1 MSNKTLNKK
10 TKSPYNKDEIKERN
24 TYADKF
30 IKDLRKL
37 KEDDIKEVDIDFT
50 KIKIKQS
57 VKLIKMNLNEKLV
70 LITDEGNRYFLNDR
84 TVSQIMKKKMDGD
97 LADTEQHDD
106 EYDETKDLETAKTAT
121 LQIIKGDVKSK
132 PGGGFFKYTHNTE
145 FDLTRYDIYST
156 TEITNYKQAYRHNC
170 LYTV

>member
-1 MSNKTLNKK
+1 MSNKTLNKT

-24 TYADKF
+24 TYADTF
-30 IKDLRKL
+30 IKDLRKF

-106 EYDETKDLETAKTAT
+106 EYDETKDLEQQRQQHYKLLKEMLKANPVVVSLNTH
-121 LQIIKGDVKSK
+121 IIQ
-132 PGGGFFKYTHNTE
+132 N
-145 FDLTRYDIYST
+145 LI
-156 TEITNYKQAYRHNC
+156 
-170 LYTV
+170 